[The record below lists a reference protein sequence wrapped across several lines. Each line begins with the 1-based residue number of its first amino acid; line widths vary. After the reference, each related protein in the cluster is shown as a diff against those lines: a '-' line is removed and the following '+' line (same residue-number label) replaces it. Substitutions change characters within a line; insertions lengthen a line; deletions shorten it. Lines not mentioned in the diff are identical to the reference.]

1 MRKKKTQNRTPF
13 RLAHGLSLFEPL
25 TPHRRG
31 LRRQSFGL
39 VPGLSH
45 FVPRTTRSDQ
55 SLSLAGSRAAAAAA
69 LWSLN

>member
-1 MRKKKTQNRTPF
+1 MRKKTQNRTPF

-39 VPGLSH
+39 APGLSH
-45 FVPRTTRSDQ
+45 FVPRTARSDQ
-55 SLSLAGSRAAAAAA
+55 SLSPRYARELLPQPLCGR
-69 LWSLN
+69 